1 MAKAQKKKTGKPE
14 AESGTLLGM
23 QPDLGRRLRDL
34 REASGLALHEVA
46 DQTGVSKSFLSLVEV
61 GRSDLSVNRFMRI
74 CEFYGV
80 KPSAFLRGA
89 SEDTDGAS
97 SDSDHFLSPAEGSEL
112 VMLRPPDAG
121 SALLPVMTIYK
132 PGAVTETFQ
141 HAGDEFVF
149 VVEGRIRLVI
159 SGDSGEE
166 SILLKERESHYF
178 NGESAHRFE
187 NPDKRRKAIKL
198 SVQSED
204 RW

>member
-1 MAKAQKKKTGKPE
+1 MAKAEKKKTGKPDSD
-14 AESGTLLGM
+14 SGTLLGM
-23 QPDLGRRLRDL
+23 QPDLGRRLREL

-80 KPSAFLRGA
+80 KPSAFLRGT
-89 SEDTDGAS
+89 SDGS
-97 SDSDHFLSPAEGSEL
+97 DGTGSDSEHFLSPAEGSEL
-112 VMLRPPDAG
+112 VMLRPPEAG

-149 VVEGRIRLVI
+149 VVEGRIRLVLSGE
-159 SGDSGEE
+159 SGDE
-166 SILLKERESHYF
+166 IVVLKERESHYF
-178 NGESAHRFE
+178 SGEIPHRFE